1 MAETP
6 SKRERQREERRSQI
20 LDAALVVFSQK
31 GYHAT
36 NVSDVAA
43 QAGVSQG
50 TIYWYFESKDELFH
64 AALLSAFMDIGEDTL
79 GSLSA
84 CNTATEKLN
93 ALAESMEGLADVAE
107 GLFMLFLGY
116 WSSSDRREE
125 SAQIWI
131 DLLKQYK
138 DVVVAIVEE
147 GIGNGEFKPVDAEA
161 VLKVGARACGS
172 ARKTDD
178 EDPSGAEFE
187 AVLANLTKRETE
199 VLKLL
204 VKGDQNKVVAR
215 KLGISPRTVEVHR
228 SRIMQRLG
236 AKSFAELVRMTV
248 LGGFRAD

>member
-1 MAETP
+1 VVVAGTP

-20 LDAALVVFSQK
+20 LDAALTVFSQK

-50 TIYWYFESKDELFH
+50 TIYWYFESKEDLFQ
-64 AALLSAFMDIGEDTL
+64 AALLSAFMDIGEESL
-79 GSLSA
+79 GSVA
-84 CNTATEKLN
+84 MCTTAAEKLL
-93 ALAESMEGLADVAE
+93 ALAESMEGLAEVAE

-147 GIGNGEFKPVDAEA
+147 GISNGEFKPVDAEA
-161 VLKVGARACGS
+161 LVWALLAAYDGLAAYTVIMPDMDLKRISQTFV
-172 ARKTDD
+172 KTLLQ
-178 EDPSGAEFE
+178 G
-187 AVLANLTKRETE
+187 LTFDRQESLT
-199 VLKLL
+199 
-204 VKGDQNKVVAR
+204 
-215 KLGISPRTVEVHR
+215 
-228 SRIMQRLG
+228 RL
-236 AKSFAELVRMTV
+236 
-248 LGGFRAD
+248 

>member
-1 MAETP
+1 MVETP
-6 SKRERQREERRSQI
+6 SKREQQREERRNQI
-20 LDAALVVFSQK
+20 LGAALMVFSQK

-64 AALLSAFMDIGEDTL
+64 AALLSAFLDIGEATL
-79 GSLSA
+79 GSLSE
-84 CNTATEKLN
+84 CSRATEKLI

-161 VLKVGARACGS
+161 LVWALLAAYDGLAAY
-172 ARKTDD
+172 
-178 EDPSGAEFE
+178 
-187 AVLANLTKRETE
+187 AVIMPDMDLQPISRTFVETLLRGLVVDQEESLT
-199 VLKLL
+199 
-204 VKGDQNKVVAR
+204 
-215 KLGISPRTVEVHR
+215 
-228 SRIMQRLG
+228 
-236 AKSFAELVRMTV
+236 
-248 LGGFRAD
+248 

>member
-1 MAETP
+1 MAGTP

-20 LDAALVVFSQK
+20 LDAALTVFSQK

-50 TIYWYFESKDELFH
+50 TIYWYFESKEDLFQ
-64 AALLSAFMDIGEDTL
+64 AALLSAFMDIGEESL
-79 GSLSA
+79 GSVA
-84 CNTATEKLN
+84 MCTTAAEKLL
-93 ALAESMEGLADVAE
+93 ALAESMEGLAEVAE

-147 GIGNGEFKPVDAEA
+147 GISNGEFKPVDAEA
-161 VLKVGARACGS
+161 LVWALLAAYDGLAAYTVIMPDMDLKRISQTFV
-172 ARKTDD
+172 KTLLQ
-178 EDPSGAEFE
+178 G
-187 AVLANLTKRETE
+187 LTFDRQESLT
-199 VLKLL
+199 
-204 VKGDQNKVVAR
+204 
-215 KLGISPRTVEVHR
+215 
-228 SRIMQRLG
+228 RL
-236 AKSFAELVRMTV
+236 
-248 LGGFRAD
+248 